1 MKDEGRNVEPLG
13 DAPPHAW
20 WSAPEAAVPARLKAR
35 PEDFRVDECPPE
47 HDPEADEAGE
57 HLVVWVEKRGR
68 ASDEVARSLGQALG
82 LPPDAVGYCGRKDV
96 QAVTG
101 QRYSLRGVDAGALA
115 EHSSDDLRLTALGR
129 RRKRL
134 EVGEHLGNRFRIR
147 LREVPEGGAE
157 QLERG
162 LARLAADGVPN
173 AFGDQRFGVRGD
185 NGRVGLALLAGRWRE
200 ALERLCGRPCP
211 LDYGDVLRAREAFE
225 AGDWQASAAAWPR
238 AYSEQAFL
246 VERFAEFGAD
256 DDAAERCLSRMRK
269 GTQRF
274 YLNAAQ
280 SQLFN
285 ELLAER
291 VERRAW
297 SVDGDVLEVE
307 GRARTFG
314 EVEHPAERVADG
326 SATPLLPL
334 FGRRDPV
341 RATGLARDAEDAA
354 LGRHALDR
362 RGFGRSGRVS
372 LAGSRRPVRAMLKD
386 ASCVPGSDDHGSFV
400 ELSFELPPGTYATQV
415 VGELCQDRLAEGP
428 PDAPHSTER
437 S

>member
-1 MKDEGRNVEPLG
+1 MKNEGRNVEPLG
-13 DAPPHAW
+13 DAPPRAW

-35 PEDFRVDECPPE
+35 PEDFSVEECPPD
-47 HDPEADEAGE
+47 HDREADEAGE

-68 ASDEVARSLGQALG
+68 ASDEVARSLAQAFRIA
-82 LPPDAVGYCGRKDV
+82 PEAVGYCGRKDV

-101 QRYSLRGVDAGALA
+101 QRYSLRGVDAEALA
-115 EHSSDDLRLTALGR
+115 EHSTDDLRLAALGR

-147 LREVPEGGAE
+147 LREIPEGGAE
-157 QLERG
+157 RLERG
-162 LARLAADGVPN
+162 LARLVGDGVPN
-173 AFGDQRFGVRGD
+173 AFGDQRFGARGD

-200 ALERLCGRPCP
+200 ALERLCGRPGP
-211 LDYGDVLRAREAFE
+211 LDFGDVLRAREAFE
-225 AGDWQASAAAWPR
+225 AGDWQACAAAWPR
-238 AYSEQAFL
+238 AYGEQAFL

-256 DDAAERCLSRMRK
+256 DAAAERCLARMRK

-285 ELLAER
+285 ELLSER
-291 VERRAW
+291 VQRRVW
-297 SVDGDVLEVE
+297 TIDGDVLEVE
-307 GRARTFG
+307 GRARRFD
-314 EVEHPAERVADG
+314 EVDRPTERVADG

-341 RATGLARDAEDAA
+341 RAAGAARDAEDAA
-354 LGRHALDR
+354 LERHGLDR

-372 LAGSRRPVRAMLKD
+372 LAGSRRPVRVRLKN
-386 ASCVPGSDDHGSFV
+386 ASCEAGSDEHGPFV
-400 ELSFELPPGTYATQV
+400 ELSFELPPGAYATQV
-415 VGELCQDRLAEGP
+415 IGELCQDRLVEGLANTP
-428 PDAPHSTER
+428 NSTER